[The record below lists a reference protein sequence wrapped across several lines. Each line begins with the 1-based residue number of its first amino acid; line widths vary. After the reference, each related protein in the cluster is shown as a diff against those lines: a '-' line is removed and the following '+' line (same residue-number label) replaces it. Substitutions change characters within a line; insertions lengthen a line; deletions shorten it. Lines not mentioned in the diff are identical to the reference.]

1 MKTRTKIVAVSI
13 VIAIIIV
20 GSAAYLM
27 AGQGEVTQAPD
38 FTLVDI
44 DGNEFNMSDY
54 SGKIIVLDFMY
65 ITCSSCKIAEKS
77 MKQAYPG
84 LEDKIHIISI
94 DVWETDTDEALREN
108 RNESGIN
115 FENWTIARDAVQANG
130 AYVKQM
136 YNVYELVTIY
146 IIDRDGWATYNK
158 VGGISTEEFQ
168 KEIEKAMLGAPAIAV
183 QQLSMVVLA
192 VLAGIASFFSPC
204 AFPMLP
210 GYMAY
215 FLGLQTS
222 HKEKSTKKVYRRA
235 VLGGIAGGIGIIS
248 VYMIIGVII
257 ISFGTAVSGYI
268 PLMGPIVGII
278 LILLGLLMLTN
289 LEYSKI
295 VKPFQVLYA
304 KLFRRK
310 KDKGETAKK
319 EGEEK
324 GDEEKDESKGF
335 YSKLFRYG
343 VGYGAA
349 ASACVAPLFIVLV
362 MSASTASMTGTFLDG
377 LIVLLLYAFVVIGLM
392 VAISIARTVFGQ

>member
-1 MKTRTKIVAVSI
+1 
-13 VIAIIIV
+13 
-20 GSAAYLM
+20 
-27 AGQGEVTQAPD
+27 
-38 FTLVDI
+38 
-44 DGNEFNMSDY
+44 
-54 SGKIIVLDFMY
+54 
-65 ITCSSCKIAEKS
+65 
-77 MKQAYPG
+77 
-84 LEDKIHIISI
+84 
-94 DVWETDTDEALREN
+94 DTDEALREH

-392 VAISIARTVFGQ
+392 VAITIALTVFGQKATQKMSKYTELIKKVSAVVLIIVGVYLVYYYYTAFLA